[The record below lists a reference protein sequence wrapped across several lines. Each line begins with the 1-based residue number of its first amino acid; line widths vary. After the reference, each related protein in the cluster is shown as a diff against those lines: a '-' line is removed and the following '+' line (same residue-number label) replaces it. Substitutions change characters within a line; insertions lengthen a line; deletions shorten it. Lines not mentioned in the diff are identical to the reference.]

1 MVDSSRGL
9 TGVYVFSIVWL
20 FSAATVAVQPE
31 GVDSIGIN
39 LLRQQE
45 PNLTGRDTTVAL
57 VCRSITYID
66 GRPQNDYKPDPAHNC
81 FANTNF
87 TLYNDTELPAGISEH
102 STAICSLLFGKDSD
116 ADEQSPTNFSYEG
129 LVCDANAQVIEFWH
143 FLKGQVFNNTRP
155 EADII
160 SASIGSVFED
170 WWTRGIEALA
180 EQYGTVIVAGIGNG
194 SDAYDLP
201 LYPAAGS
208 NVIAVGVVKTIPQD
222 RAVQSGNR
230 FSWAHPDKSSC
241 GPTEDNRCK
250 PDIVAPGDFLV
261 AAASE
266 PNQYRHSGS
275 YSSFATPVVAGTAAI
290 LVQKAKTDVDLKDVL
305 ANNGGNCVIKAI
317 LMNTAAK
324 LPYWHKGRL
333 SRDDDHEVPLDF
345 MHGAG
350 VLDAFGAYNTLA
362 ASRHQPGEVPVEGW
376 DLGTLQEEKTAEN
389 SYQFEISEPNN
400 KMITITAVWN
410 RHYHKQ
416 YPFNPIPE
424 KDADIRL
431 ELWAYDKDGQQEDV
445 LLDYS
450 DSKTDNVEHIHCTA
464 DANYTE
470 YEIVVSFADGTNPDA
485 GLVED
490 YGLAWRATGTGQ
502 EHDATWYDL
511 NGDGRLNKKDILV
524 LLENASKS
532 LTGSND
538 YLVGDINDDGR
549 IDIKDITLFANQIR

>member
-1 MVDSSRGL
+1 MVDFSRYLAGFC
-9 TGVYVFSIVWL
+9 VFSILWL
-20 FSAATVAVQPE
+20 SFAAAVTLQPE
-31 GVDSIGIN
+31 GFDYIGVN

-45 PNLTGRDTTVAL
+45 PNLTGQGTTVAL

-66 GRPQNDYKPDPAHNC
+66 GRPQNDYKPDLTHNC
-81 FANTNF
+81 LAGTNF
-87 TLYNDTELPAGISEH
+87 DLHNDTELPAGISEH

-116 ADEQSPTNFSYEG
+116 ANEQSPTNFSYRG
-129 LVCDANAQVIEFWH
+129 LVFDANAQVFEFWH
-143 FLKGQVFNNTRP
+143 FLKEQVFNNTQP
-155 EADII
+155 EADVI

-170 WWTRGIEALA
+170 WWTRGIEAIA
-180 EQYGTVIVAGIGNG
+180 EQYGTVVVAGIGNG
-194 SDAYDLP
+194 FDAHDLP

-208 NVIAVGVVKTIPQD
+208 NIIAVGVVK
-222 RAVQSGNR
+222 AVPEDKAAQAGSS

-261 AAASE
+261 AVANE

-275 YSSFATPVVAGTAAI
+275 YSSFATPVVAGTAA
-290 LVQKAKTDVDLKDVL
+290 LLMQKAKTDADLEDVL
-305 ANNGGNCVIKAI
+305 ADAGGNCVIKAI
-317 LMNTAAK
+317 LMNTAGK
-324 LPYWHKGRL
+324 LPYWHKGKL
-333 SRDDDHEVPLDF
+333 SKDDDHEAPLDF

-350 VLDAFGAYNTLA
+350 VLDAFGAYNTLVA
-362 ASRHQPGEVPVEGW
+362 GRHHHGEVPIEGW

-389 SYQFEISEPNN
+389 SYQFEIPEPNN
-400 KMITITAVWN
+400 KMITITAAWN
-410 RHYHKQ
+410 RHYQKQ

-431 ELWAYDKDGQQEDV
+431 ELWAYDKDGQREDV

-450 DSKTDNVEHIHCTA
+450 DSKTDNVEHIYCMA

-470 YEIVVSFADGTNPDA
+470 YEIVVLFADGTNPDA
-485 GLVED
+485 GLIEN
-490 YGLAWRATGTGQ
+490 YGLAWRVTETGP
-502 EHDATWYDL
+502 EHDVTWYDL
-511 NGDGRLNKKDILV
+511 NGDGQLNKEDIVV

-549 IDIKDITLFANQIR
+549 IDIKDVTSFVNQIR

>member
-1 MVDSSRGL
+1 MANSSRGL
-9 TGVYVFSIVWL
+9 TGVCVFSIFWL
-20 FSAATVAVQPE
+20 FTAAAVAVQPE
-31 GVDSIGIN
+31 GFDSIGIN

-45 PNLTGRDTTVAL
+45 PNLTGQDTTVAL

-66 GRPQNDYKPDPAHNC
+66 GRPQNDYKPDLAHNC

-87 TLYNDTELPAGISEH
+87 TLYNDTELPASISEH

-116 ADEQSPTNFSYEG
+116 ISEQSSENFSYRG

-143 FLKGQVFNNTRP
+143 FLKEQVFNNTQP
-155 EADII
+155 EADVI
-160 SASIGSVFED
+160 SASIGSVFEE

-180 EQYGTVIVAGIGNG
+180 EQYGTVVVAGIGNG

-208 NVIAVGVVKTIPQD
+208 NIIAVGVVKAVPED
-222 RAVQSGNR
+222 KAVQACIR
-230 FSWAHPDKSSC
+230 FSWAHPDNSSC
-241 GPTEDNRCK
+241 GPTVDNRCK

-261 AAASE
+261 AAANE

-275 YSSFATPVVAGTAAI
+275 YSSFATPVVAGTAALLI
-290 LVQKAKTDVDLKDVL
+290 QKAKTDANTANVL
-305 ANNGGNCVIKAI
+305 ADEGGNCVIKAI

-324 LPYWHKGRL
+324 LPYWHKGKL
-333 SRDDDHEVPLDF
+333 GKDDDHEVPLDF

-350 VLDAFGAYNTLA
+350 VLDAFGAYNTLVA
-362 ASRHQPGEVPVEGW
+362 GRHQPGEVPVEGW

-389 SYQFEISEPNN
+389 SYRFVIPEPNN
-400 KMITITAVWN
+400 KIITITTAWN
-410 RHYHKQ
+410 RHYQKQ

-431 ELWAYDKDGQQEDV
+431 ELWAYDKDGQQEDL

-450 DSKTDNVEHIHCTA
+450 DSKTDNVEHIYFTA

-485 GLVED
+485 GLAED
-490 YGLAWRATGTGQ
+490 YGLAWRVTETGP

-511 NGDGRLNKKDILV
+511 NGDGRLNKEDILV

-549 IDIKDITLFANQIR
+549 IDLKDITLFANQIR